1 MGRLKNFDRYDV
13 LDSAIQLFWKK
24 GFADTS
30 LSDLEKATGVN
41 KSGLYSEF
49 KDKDDIF
56 LECIKR
62 YHDTNPAND
71 ALMSEPLGWIN
82 IEDFFKITLNFKGQR
97 GCFLANS
104 TRDFNILPT
113 KIRQVM
119 DQRVQ
124 ITRELMLNNIKATKT
139 KNDPLLLTDMIMTY
153 ATGISL
159 KLNIMKSEELRDE
172 LEAFLEMC
180 KK

>member
-13 LDSAIQLFWKK
+13 LDSAIQIFWKK

-71 ALMSEPLGWIN
+71 ILKSEPLGWSN
-82 IEDFFKITLNFKGQR
+82 IEEFFKITLNFKGQR

-104 TRDFNILPT
+104 TRDSNILPS

-124 ITRELMLNNIKATKT
+124 VTRELMLNNIKATKT
-139 KNDPLLLTDMIMTY
+139 KNDPQVLNDMIMTY
-153 ATGISL
+153 AVGVSM
-159 KLNIMKSEELRDE
+159 KLNILKPEELHDE
-172 LEAFLEMC
+172 VMAFLDMC